1 VVPLARH
8 PTSILIR
15 YNFHGIVIDV
25 AVIGGGAAGL
35 VAALQAARGG
45 AKTVLLEST
54 ERIGAKILISG
65 GGRCNVLPG
74 KFDDRAFFTSGSRNV
89 LKRIF
94 RTWPHHAVREFF
106 EQDLNIPLKLEK
118 EFDKL
123 FPVADKARVIRDGLL
138 QAAQE
143 AGVEVRCGW
152 PVESVESVK
161 SRSNPDP
168 SKESNHAEFLLRSSR
183 GDCLSA
189 TKVILATGGKSV
201 PKTGSDGHGYKLAQA
216 LGHTILP
223 TYPALVPLTGSD
235 PRLLELS
242 GLTLPVRWQAKL
254 NQKVV
259 ETGTHSFLFTH
270 KGYSGPAALNAS
282 HHYARDQARIEIA
295 WDPVDENT
303 WQQRLAKTQKTT
315 LTACLSKHIPK
326 RLAVTLLE
334 IAQLDPEL
342 KVAQLSKDK
351 RKALLDHLLHFPLPI
366 NGDQGFRVAEVTGG
380 GIPLDQINPSTLE
393 SRRCP
398 NLYLCGE
405 ILDTIGQIGGH
416 NFLWAFVTGHLAGSV
431 SR

>member
-1 VVPLARH
+1 
-8 PTSILIR
+8 
-15 YNFHGIVIDV
+15 VIDV
-25 AVIGGGAAGL
+25 AIIGGGAAGL
-35 VAALQAARGG
+35 IAALTAARSG
-45 AKTVLLEST
+45 AQTVLLEST

-74 KFDDRAFFTSGSRNV
+74 RFDDRAFYTSGSRNV

-94 RTWPHHAVREFF
+94 RTWPHQAVRDFF
-106 EQDLNIPLKLEK
+106 EQDLNIPLKLET

-138 QAAQE
+138 QAAQD

-152 PVESVESVK
+152 PVQSIESINTHS
-161 SRSNPDP
+161 SPD
-168 SKESNHAEFLLRSSR
+168 SEMGSNHAGFRLQSSR
-183 GDCLSA
+183 GDSLTA
-189 TKVILATGGKSV
+189 AKVILATGGKSV
-201 PKTGSDGHGYKLAQA
+201 PKTGSDGHGYKLAQS

-242 GLTLPVRWQAKL
+242 GLTLTVRWQALL

-282 HHYARDQARIEIA
+282 HHYVRDQARIEIA
-295 WDPVDENT
+295 WDPVEQNT
-303 WQQRLAKTQKTT
+303 WQHRLAQAQKST
-315 LTACLSKHIPK
+315 LAICLGKHIPK

-334 IAQLDPEL
+334 IAQLDPDL
-342 KVAQLSKDK
+342 KVAQLSKDN
-351 RKALLDHLLHFPLPI
+351 RKTLLDHLLHFPLPI
-366 NGDQGFRVAEVTGG
+366 NGDQGYRVAEVTGG

-393 SRRCP
+393 SRLCP

-405 ILDTIGQIGGH
+405 ILDAIGQIGGH

-431 SR
+431 SS